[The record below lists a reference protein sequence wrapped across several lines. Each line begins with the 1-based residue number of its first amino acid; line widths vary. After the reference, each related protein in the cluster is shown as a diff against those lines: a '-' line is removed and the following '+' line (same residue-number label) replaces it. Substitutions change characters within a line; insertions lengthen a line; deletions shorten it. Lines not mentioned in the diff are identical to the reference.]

1 MNKSEVKEQWEL
13 RKLKELWSKITDGTH
28 ITPKYLDDGIPF
40 LRVTDIPNKEIQWSK
55 TKKISREQ
63 H

>member
-1 MNKSEVKEQWEL
+1 MVL
-13 RKLKELWSKITDGTH
+13 H

-40 LRVTDIPNKEIQWSK
+40 LRVTDIHNKEIQWSK

>member
-1 MNKSEVKEQWEL
+1 MNNSEVKEQWEL
-13 RKLKELWSKITDGTH
+13 RKLKELCSKITDGTH